1 MRHTL
6 GCFAA
11 EVNLVMTDIE
21 LANAQLQWLIQAPD
35 LILPPVPLSLPAVLT
50 LDLSDAQEKFE
61 EQAPGKSGTGVLGQ
75 GRIGKQF
82 EELASLYFRLN
93 KHVADIKRNIQIKKD
108 NITLG
113 ELDFMIQMPDS
124 WIHLEVAVKFY
135 LLDGLGN
142 QMDHF
147 IGPGRA
153 DRLGAKWQHMMHHQ
167 LPIARSAEGISTLS
181 SLGIEQFTQAVW
193 IKGALFYHWRQEA
206 LPAIPILVNPC
217 HDRGWW
223 VRQSE
228 LACMKEHYGVNN
240 IQLISKQDWLIP
252 IEIPCSHHQQALSDV
267 QLEGLQHPVMAAVL
281 TEDGASSRGFIVP
294 DDWGM
299 S

>member
-6 GCFAA
+6 GCFTA

-35 LILPPVPLSLPAVLT
+35 LIQPPELLSLPDGLM
-50 LDLSDAQEKFE
+50 LGLSDAQEMLE
-61 EQAPGKSGTGVLGQ
+61 EQAPGKIGVATLGK

-82 EELASLYFRLN
+82 EELASLYFNLN
-93 KHVADIKRNIQIKKD
+93 NNVIDINRNIQIKKD
-108 NITLG
+108 NVTLG
-113 ELDFMIQMPDS
+113 ELDFMIRLPDT
-124 WIHLEVAVKFY
+124 WVHLEVAVKFY
-135 LLDGLGN
+135 LLDGIGN

-153 DRLGAKWQHMMHHQ
+153 DRLGAKWQHMIHHQ
-167 LPIARSAEGISTLS
+167 LPIARSAEGVSTLA
-181 SLGIEQFTQAVW
+181 SLGIEQFSQAIW

-206 LPAIPILVNPC
+206 LPAIPILVNPS

-223 VRQSE
+223 TRQSE
-228 LACMKEHYGVNN
+228 LTGMKEHYGVNN
-240 IQLISKQDWLIP
+240 IQLINKQDWLIP
-252 IEIPCSHHQQALSDV
+252 IETPCCHHQQALSDV
-267 QLEGLQHPVMAAVL
+267 QLAGLQHPIMAAVL
-281 TEDGASSRGFIVP
+281 TEDGVSSRGFIVP
-294 DDWGM
+294 DDWGV